1 SSSRRARRPHRR
13 RRRAG
18 QGSGPLS
25 AAPCPGR
32 RRPADPRGRRP
43 RGRGRRTRPPRPA
56 PGRGRPGP
64 ARPRPVPA
72 PAGRAHPPGAEAR
85 LMNTQMRR
93 MRPED
98 VPAVMELEPQLF
110 GRGAWSRGIL
120 TEEATR
126 ADRYYVV
133 LTEADHLIGYAGL
146 ATGVEA
152 TVMTLGVAPEHR
164 RQGHASRMLTALLD
178 RA

>member
-1 SSSRRARRPHRR
+1 MS
-13 RRRAG
+13 
-18 QGSGPLS
+18 
-25 AAPCPGR
+25 
-32 RRPADPRGRRP
+32 
-43 RGRGRRTRPPRPA
+43 
-56 PGRGRPGP
+56 
-64 ARPRPVPA
+64 
-72 PAGRAHPPGAEAR
+72 
-85 LMNTQMRR
+85 TQMRR
-93 MRPED
+93 MSPED

-110 GRGAWSRGIL
+110 GRGAWSQAIF

-152 TVMTLGVAPEHR
+152 TVMTLGVAPGSR

-178 RA
+178 RARQSGAESVFLEVRSQDDGAQRLYRSFGFVPLGVRPGYYQPEGADALVMQLPLKPPRRGPGPVGAEAIEE

>member
-1 SSSRRARRPHRR
+1 MS
-13 RRRAG
+13 
-18 QGSGPLS
+18 
-25 AAPCPGR
+25 
-32 RRPADPRGRRP
+32 
-43 RGRGRRTRPPRPA
+43 
-56 PGRGRPGP
+56 
-64 ARPRPVPA
+64 
-72 PAGRAHPPGAEAR
+72 
-85 LMNTQMRR
+85 TQMRR
-93 MRPED
+93 MSPED

-152 TVMTLGVAPEHR
+152 TVMTLGVAPGSR

-178 RA
+178 RARQSGAESVFLEVRSQDDGAQRLYRSFGFVPLGVRPGYYQPEGADALVMQLPLKPPRRGPGPVGAEAIEE